1 MKTKVLE
8 DEVMLLKAKEE
19 EFIAEKKRVEKMNEE
34 IKVLKEQLLEKEQKQ
49 VSEEKKKKNVSV
61 FQFSNFFPFFHN
73 STIKIKN
80 SHVTWQCF
88 FF

>member
-19 EFIAEKKRVEKMNEE
+19 KFIAEKKRVEKMNEE

-61 FQFSNFFPFFHN
+61 F
-73 STIKIKN
+73 
-80 SHVTWQCF
+80 
-88 FF
+88 